1 MWKNY
6 ASIQDEIYEKIL
18 QRAKKQLPEHTRDD
32 TRFIIPKVDSQV
44 EGNRTF
50 FRNFKDII
58 SLLNRPENHFLKFLT
73 NELGTSGNIDG
84 NRAIFQGK
92 HLRGQIIR
100 LQDRYIN
107 GYVLCPECG
116 KPDTKFT
123 VQGRVTMLT
132 CEACGAQT
140 GLRAIN

>member
-6 ASIQDEIYEKIL
+6 ATVQDDIYSRIL
-18 QRAKKQLPEHTRDD
+18 KRAKEQLPEHTRDD
-32 TRFIIPKVDSQV
+32 TRFIIPEVDSQI

-58 SLLNRPENHFLKFLT
+58 SLLNRPHNHFLKFLT
-73 NELGTSGNIDG
+73 NELGTSGNIEG

-92 HLRGQIIR
+92 HLRGQIIK
-100 LQDRYIN
+100 LLDRY
-107 GYVLCPECG
+107 VTDFVVCPECG

-123 VQGRVTMLT
+123 VQGRVALLT
-132 CEACGAQT
+132 CEACGAST
-140 GLRAIN
+140 GIKAIS

>member
-6 ASIQDEIYEKIL
+6 AEVQDDTYDKIL
-18 QRAKKQLPEHTRDD
+18 KRAKDQLPEHTKDD
-32 TRFIIPKVDSQV
+32 ARFIIPNVDSQI

-58 SLLNRPENHFLKFLT
+58 SILSRPENHFLKFLT
-73 NELGTSGNIDG
+73 NELGTSGNVEG

-92 HLRGQIIR
+92 HPRSQITR
-100 LQDRYIN
+100 LLDRYV
-107 GYVLCPECG
+107 GDFVLCPECA
-116 KPDTKFT
+116 KPDTKFI

-132 CEACGAQT
+132 CEACGALT
-140 GLRAIN
+140 GVRAIS